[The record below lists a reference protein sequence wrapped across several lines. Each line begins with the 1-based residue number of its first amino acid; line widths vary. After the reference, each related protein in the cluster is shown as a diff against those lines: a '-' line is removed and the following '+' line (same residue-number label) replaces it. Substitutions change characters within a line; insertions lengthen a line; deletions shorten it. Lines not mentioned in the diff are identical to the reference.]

1 VTAQGLR
8 QMQTLRHA
16 YLETLRFHPVALGLP
31 FLVEEGFE
39 FGGTRICKGDRVVV
53 TPLPAHFSPEHYT
66 DPHTFDCGRCA
77 DPRGEI
83 HAPGAFAPFGFG
95 GRVCAAAGL
104 VEVISLATMA
114 TLLHV
119 ADLRLAPSDYIV
131 RSTLD
136 PLPGPEPRFAIEMGG
151 LRSPRT
157 VTPASRQFEEL
168 LAVPA
173 TEGTSPAWR
182 ALLKRVERARYAAGM
197 LIIREGDVAEH
208 FFIVTEGEAEVFR
221 TQGADDT
228 RLALLKP
235 GDHFGEI
242 GLLRRIART
251 ASVRAASALDVLVV
265 DRETFLAMIAESD
278 FVSEQIAENVRRRIT
293 ANRLADA
300 LPHLEQ
306 DQTGRLLPNVHLT
319 RFSAGAV
326 IIRQGDPAESFFVVA
341 SGRVDVVRRTPNG
354 RDRVVNQLEA
364 GEWFGEMGILN
375 GAPRNA
381 TVRVVSD
388 ADAEV
393 LVVDKEDFIALVRGS
408 DATRTDVWAMMAR
421 RLADLE
427 SLGN

>member
-1 VTAQGLR
+1 
-8 QMQTLRHA
+8 M
-16 YLETLRFHPVALGLP
+16 ALGLP

-39 FGGTRICKGDRVVV
+39 FCGTRICKGDRVVV

-83 HAPGAFAPFGFG
+83 DAPGAFAPFGFD

-131 RSTLD
+131 RSTL
-136 PLPGPEPRFAIEMGG
+136 ESTARARTAIRDQMGG
-151 LRSPRT
+151 RVRRGPRGRR
-157 VTPASRQFEEL
+157 V
-168 LAVPA
+168 AVRRAAAFPPA

-208 FFIVTEGEAEVFR
+208 FFIVTEGEADVFR

-235 GDHFGEI
+235 GDYFGEI

-251 ASVRAASALDVLVV
+251 ASVRAASALAVLVV
-265 DRETFLAMIAESD
+265 DWETFLAMIAESD

-300 LPHLEQ
+300 LPHLDQ
-306 DQTGRLLPNVHLT
+306 DQIGRLLPNVHLT

-326 IIRQGDPAESFFVVA
+326 IIRQGDPAENFFVMA
-341 SGRVDVVRRTPNG
+341 SGRVDVVHRTPNG
-354 RDRVVNQLEA
+354 REHVVNQLEA

-381 TVRVVSD
+381 TVRVV
-388 ADAEV
+388 
-393 LVVDKEDFIALVRGS
+393 R
-408 DATRTDVWAMMAR
+408 ATPTRRCWWWTTRRTSSRSFANPTPPGRTVWAMMAR